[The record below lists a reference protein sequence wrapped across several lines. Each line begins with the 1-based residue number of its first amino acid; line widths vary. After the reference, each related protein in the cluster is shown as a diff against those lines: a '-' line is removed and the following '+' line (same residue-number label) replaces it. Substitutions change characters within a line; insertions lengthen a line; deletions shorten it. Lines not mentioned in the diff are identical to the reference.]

1 MIYAVLAVRE
11 KQPFGDLVQE
21 LQKHPVEI
29 QWTDTGKAVLDILSQ
44 TMDQGKAIDLM
55 ITDETLIDMTGR
67 TLVEQVII
75 KSPMT
80 NCVAASALSSDQF
93 HETYE
98 GLGVLMQL
106 PLTPNEESG
115 KELVRILKKLNILKQ
130 SRNHP

>member
-1 MIYAVLAVRE
+1 M
-11 KQPFGDLVQE
+11 
-21 LQKHPVEI
+21 
-29 QWTDTGKAVLDILSQ
+29 
-44 TMDQGKAIDLM
+44 
-55 ITDETLIDMTGR
+55 
-67 TLVEQVII
+67 II